1 MSETTPL
8 LMKMLD
14 PAWRD
19 DCDYDEGAIKY
30 HSGKHYKALQPS
42 GPHRGGYGNPMK
54 ILHIGKKLFSLRHL
68 LPVKLI

>member
-42 GPHRGGYGNPMK
+42 GPHRGGGTAT
-54 ILHIGKKLFSLRHL
+54 R
-68 LPVKLI
+68 